1 MYKNFQLSLRFT
13 VKPKIKV
20 ANQLIGANVGS
31 YAVLECLV
39 EAWPR
44 PLASWM
50 GQDNTL
56 ILPNHKYQISEQV
69 EGYRIKMKLRVT
81 EVTEKD
87 FGAFKCVAKNTL
99 GEKEGFIRVYGETQ
113 LVNRAS

>member
-1 MYKNFQLSLRFT
+1 MSP

-20 ANQLIGANVGS
+20 ANQLVGVNVGS
-31 YAVLECLV
+31 DAVLECLV
-39 EAWPR
+39 ESWPR

-50 GQDNTL
+50 GHDNTL
-56 ILPNHKYQISEQV
+56 ILPNHKYQITEQV
-69 EGYRIKMKLRVT
+69 EGYRTRMRLRVL

-99 GEKEGFIRVYGETQ
+99 GEKEGFIRVYGKTCL
-113 LVNRAS
+113 LVWEDSL